1 MKQFLILTGLI
12 LSLAGCAERVALEA
26 PETPRVA
33 GSFPQIMRFTAHPLI
48 IHRGETVVLHW
59 DTKNAA
65 GVTLEQA
72 VDPKADIRAAFES
85 LGTFPSSG
93 TLEVHPKDSTTYVV
107 TCGNEF
113 IGCSSA
119 SVHVIVK

>member
-1 MKQFLILTGLI
+1 MKQLLILTGLI
-12 LSLAGCAERVALEA
+12 LALAGCAERIPLET

-33 GSFPQIMRFTAHPLI
+33 GSFPQIMRFTAHPTI
-48 IHRGETVVLHW
+48 VHPGETVLLHW
-59 DTKNAA
+59 DAKNAA

-72 VDPKADIRAAFES
+72 MDPRADIRAAFES

-93 TLEVHPKDSTTYVV
+93 TLEVRPKAGTTYVV
-107 TCGNEF
+107 TCGNEL

-119 SVHVIVK
+119 SVHIIVK

>member
-1 MKQFLILTGLI
+1 LKQLLILTGLI

-107 TCGNEF
+107 TCGNEL

>member
-1 MKQFLILTGLI
+1 MKQVLILTGLI
-12 LSLAGCAERVALEA
+12 LSLAGCAERIPLDT

-33 GSFPQIMRFTAHPLI
+33 GSFPQIMRFTAHPTI
-48 IHRGETVVLHW
+48 IHRGEAVVLHW
-59 DTKNAA
+59 DAKNAA

-72 VDPKADIRAAFES
+72 VDPKADIRAKFES
-85 LGTFPSSG
+85 LGTFPGSG
-93 TLEVHPKDSTTYVV
+93 TLEVRPNESTTYVV
-107 TCGNEF
+107 ICGNEI